1 VAEARAGMEGVRDE
15 EDMELND
22 FGMTD

>member
-1 VAEARAGMEGVRDE
+1 VAEARAGMEGIANE
-15 EDMELND
+15 EDMERND